1 MPESIHDIKLENAI
15 NTMLESTQR
24 FKLERAIGMNVNRTA
39 FLMTEEISRRFSA
52 HGYALSAQDFAIIF
66 RLQEQGPMTQ
76 VAIAA
81 ATMRD
86 KTTITRRINGL
97 TKKGFVERNACPDD
111 RRCFRIE
118 LTESGHQALAVITPL
133 VADFQQEM
141 LSDISDEE
149 KAITIKTLQHISD
162 KLIKLK

>member
-1 MPESIHDIKLENAI
+1 MSGSNQDHKLENAI
-15 NTMLESTQR
+15 ATILESTQR

-52 HGYALSAQDFAIIF
+52 HGYALSAQDFAILF

-76 VAIAA
+76 VEIATV
-81 ATMRD
+81 TMRD

-97 TKKGFVERNACPDD
+97 TKKDFVSRNACPDD

-118 LTESGHQALAVITPL
+118 LTASGHQALAVMTPL

-141 LSDISDEE
+141 LCDISDEE
-149 KAITIKTLQHISD
+149 KAVTIKTLKHISD
-162 KLIKLK
+162 KLINLK

>member
-1 MPESIHDIKLENAI
+1 
-15 NTMLESTQR
+15 MLESTQN
-24 FKLERAIGMNVNRTA
+24 FKLERAMGMNVNRTA
-39 FLMTEEISRRFSA
+39 FLMTEEISRRFIA
-52 HGYALSAQDFAIIF
+52 HGYVLSAQDFAILF
-66 RLQEQGPMTQ
+66 RLLEQGPMTQ

-97 TKKGFVERNACPDD
+97 AKKGFVERNSDPQD

-118 LTESGHQALAVITPL
+118 LTKLGHQALKVITPL

-141 LSDISDEE
+141 LSDIPDEE
-149 KAITIKTLQHISD
+149 KIITIKTLKHISEKIID
-162 KLIKLK
+162 LK